1 MPAFF
6 LGWIGV
12 GVLVGLG
19 LGRRGHDRRLMTAL
33 GVGLGPLMLMVGSEA
48 LRREREA
55 VPLVLSP
62 GADHGGDLDV
72 LVLVQHD
79 PNHVRSLA
87 PMLEAVESEVGTLTL
102 ARAVAYEWL
111 EGDPDDPGENEVV
124 ASASSALIAARD
136 LVPIT
141 SPALVV
147 FPGRVDTATRRF
159 AERPRRT
166 LVLVAIDEAAASGRW

>member
-87 PMLEAVESEVGTLTL
+87 PMLEAVEPGPSRTNGLREIQTTL
-102 ARAVAYEWL
+102 AR
-111 EGDPDDPGENEVV
+111 
-124 ASASSALIAARD
+124 
-136 LVPIT
+136 
-141 SPALVV
+141 
-147 FPGRVDTATRRF
+147 TRSWRL
-159 AERPRRT
+159 PLRR
-166 LVLVAIDEAAASGRW
+166 